1 VSKPLAARLN
11 ERKIPLLIVLVF
23 IPLFMFYLG
32 VPSFWEEDESIYV
45 DITREMILRHD
56 YVSTFFN
63 YQPRFDKPPLNFWIT
78 AVFYKLF
85 GMNEFT
91 SRLAS
96 NIFGF
101 LGLILVYLFGKKL
114 FNRRSGWLAAL
125 ILGTSFLYF
134 IETQMAIIDTT
145 LTFFITLTL
154 YWFYQGYFERQP
166 RFLVFMGIPL
176 GLGILTKGPVALLLP
191 AAIGMMTGLSEI
203 FKKREN
209 WRSLFN
215 WRILAAFAIAFAIC
229 LPWYLAMWSR
239 HGMAFLDAHFGYHMI
254 RRFSTA
260 IEGHGGGWY
269 YYLYYVILL
278 FIAFLPWSF
287 GITGSI
293 SAVIKKLTDSKY
305 FFLFSWS
312 IVIFGF
318 FTIAQ
323 TKLPGY
329 ILPLLP
335 PVALMMG
342 SWWDGLFDESKS
354 NSHFWWGN
362 AIQCLIALLFVA
374 LIIYKKSELPAG
386 YESTVGIF
394 VALPV
399 SLLVTAIVLL
409 FTYLYTKSYRLPF
422 KISFGISY
430 IFWAVF
436 LMSLVPIIEDFK
448 PSKYLAAAAN
458 RYLTDKDTIIS
469 TIPEPKSAVFYTRHQ
484 VILSG
489 DNARL
494 AGLLQGK
501 GRVFAMVGKK
511 NLDYLK
517 EQKVGFI
524 LLKQHGSGYLIT
536 NREVR

>member
-1 VSKPLAARLN
+1 MFKCMGQQQSDK
-11 ERKIPLLIVLVF
+11 KIVLMLVLIF

-45 DITREMILRHD
+45 DITRQMILRND

-101 LGLILVYLFGKKL
+101 LGLIMVYLFGRKL
-114 FNRRSGWLAAL
+114 FNRRSGLLAAL

-154 YWFYQGYFERQP
+154 YWFYQGFFERQP
-166 RFLVFMGIPL
+166 KFLLLMGIPL
-176 GLGILTKGPVALLLP
+176 GLGILTKGPVALILP
-191 AAIGMMTGLSEI
+191 AAVGLTTGLSEI
-203 FKKREN
+203 FRKRVN

-215 WRILAAFAIAFAIC
+215 WRILGAFVIALAIS

-239 HGMAFLDAHFGYHMI
+239 HGMSFLDAHFGYHMI

-269 YYLYYVILL
+269 YYLYYVVLL
-278 FIAFLPWSF
+278 FIGFLPWSF

-293 SAVIKKLTDSKY
+293 SAVFKKLTGSKT

-312 IVIFGF
+312 MVIFGF

-342 SWWDGLFDESKS
+342 SWWDGLFDETKS

-362 AIQCLIALLFVA
+362 AIQCFIAFLFVA
-374 LIIYKKSELPAG
+374 LIVYKKSELPAG
-386 YESTVGIF
+386 YESTIGIF
-394 VALPV
+394 VFLPV
-399 SLLVTAIVLL
+399 CLVLTAMLLLI
-409 FTYLYTKSYRLPF
+409 TYLRTKSYRLPF
-422 KISFGISY
+422 KTSFVIAY

-436 LMSLVPIIEDFK
+436 LMTLVPIIENFK
-448 PSKYLAAAAN
+448 PSKYLAAEV
-458 RYLTDKDTIIS
+458 RKYLTDKDTIIS
-469 TIPEPKSAVFYTRHQ
+469 TIPEPKSAVFYTRHH
-484 VILSG
+484 VILTG
-489 DNARL
+489 DNAKL
-494 AGLLQGK
+494 AELLQSK
-501 GRVFAMVGKK
+501 RRVFAIVEKQSIA
-511 NLDYLK
+511 YLK
-517 EQKVGFI
+517 EHKTRYFLI
-524 LLKQHGSGYLIT
+524 KQHGSGYLIA
-536 NREVR
+536 NREVK